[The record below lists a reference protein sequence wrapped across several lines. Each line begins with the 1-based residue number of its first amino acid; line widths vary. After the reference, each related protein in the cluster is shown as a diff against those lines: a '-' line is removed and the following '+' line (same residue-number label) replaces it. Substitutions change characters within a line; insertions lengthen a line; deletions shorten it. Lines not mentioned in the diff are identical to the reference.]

1 MESEG
6 KNIPGREASVCKGP
20 KARGSWAS
28 FKTERKPVWLSSVV
42 GGLADARSHREGEGR
57 VRVVG
62 DMVCVM
68 GDFWQESDLG
78 HMGGIQFVF

>member
-42 GGLADARSHREGEGR
+42 GGLADARSHRGGGEGT
-57 VRVVG
+57 G
-62 DMVCVM
+62 C
-68 GDFWQESDLG
+68 GG
-78 HMGGIQFVF
+78 HGLCDGGLLAGE